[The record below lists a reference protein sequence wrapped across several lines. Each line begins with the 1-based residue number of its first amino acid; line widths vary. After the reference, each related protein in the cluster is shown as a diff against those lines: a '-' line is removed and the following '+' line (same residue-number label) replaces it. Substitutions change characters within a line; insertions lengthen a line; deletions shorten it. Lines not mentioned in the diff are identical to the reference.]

1 MQEISHEAKLDA
13 FTTLMEVKKSAQNCM
28 RKNGCNFGYDYC
40 ATSKCGPCQVMPQNS
55 YKGGACTP
63 LSVDVDQELD
73 VVNSMNKA
81 ELLDIA
87 TKVMDNTVA
96 AGPTHSYAKQGSF
109 AAASWVDPNAPK
121 KIDDDTYDDDQPTLL
136 SASVT
141 DVDFEKQV
149 ATLLGT
155 EFSPDANPAYVTYHS
170 YSENDSTNTLMC
182 SDQSPGLQ
190 KTWGYFDISAMY
202 PYVGACSMNREWGD
216 APMCGACVKITDTAT
231 GNSVHITCVDGCGDP
246 SNFDLARPA
255 FEELFGQDGIAA
267 GNGSAEW
274 EVESDWTKCEGNLGP
289 F

>member
-13 FTTLMEVKKSAQNCM
+13 FTTLMEVKKSAQNCT

-141 DVDFEKQV
+141 DVDFEKKLLPSLV
-149 ATLLGT
+149 PSSALMLTLRMLPIIHIVRMIQRTPSCAQTKVQDYKRLG
-155 EFSPDANPAYVTYHS
+155 D
-170 YSENDSTNTLMC
+170 TL
-182 SDQSPGLQ
+182 
-190 KTWGYFDISAMY
+190 ISAQCI
-202 PYVGACSMNREWGD
+202 P
-216 APMCGACVKITDTAT
+216 T
-231 GNSVHITCVDGCGDP
+231 
-246 SNFDLARPA
+246 L
-255 FEELFGQDGIAA
+255 EL
-267 GNGSAEW
+267 
-274 EVESDWTKCEGNLGP
+274 VP
-289 F
+289 